1 MEFGDILRKSGIDPK
16 GVLILRH
23 SPPEAELRKV
33 LPWLANEHPDV
44 FNTYQS
50 TQHPRAE
57 AAMTKAKHVA
67 SFIGHGPGKALFVG
81 LYEQAG
87 SKLITDV
94 DFRALEAVQ
103 LLTDLGQSPDPDP
116 AKHRSEY
123 QHFDLRLT
131 GALSEWSGR
140 LIVNWPPPEIGWF
153 KWASKSTFPIH
164 AITEDS
170 LLVKQIPHW
179 KDVSLTC
186 DALKVCPEAWRAE
199 LRRWRGI
206 YFIFDTAQA
215 KGYVGSAYGDEN
227 IWQRWST
234 HAKRGGD
241 AKKLKHCDPRNFVF
255 TILEVT
261 NHEMT
266 VDEIVKIEIN
276 WTLRLHTI
284 AHGLN
289 DN

>member
-1 MEFGDILRKSGIDPK
+1 MDFNNLLIKNGIDPK

-33 LPWLANEHPDV
+33 LPWLASEHPDV
-44 FNTYQS
+44 FNAYQS
-50 TQHPRAE
+50 TQYPRAE
-57 AAMTKAKHVA
+57 AAMAKATYVA
-67 SFIGHGPGKALFVG
+67 SCIGHGPGKALFVG

-103 LLTDLGQSPDPDP
+103 MLTGLGQNPDPGST
-116 AKHRSEY
+116 KYRSEY

-131 GALSEWSGR
+131 ATLSEWSGR
-140 LIVNWPPPEIGWF
+140 LIVNWPPPEVGWF
-153 KWASKSTFPIH
+153 KWASKSAFRVH

-170 LLVKQIPHW
+170 LLVKRISHW
-179 KDVSLTC
+179 KEVSLTC
-186 DALKVCPEAWRAE
+186 DALKVCPEAWKAE

-206 YFIFDTAQA
+206 YFIFDTVQA
-215 KGYVGSAYGDEN
+215 KGYVGSAYGDKN

-234 HAKRGGD
+234 HARRGGD
-241 AKKLKHCDPRNFVF
+241 AKKLKLSDPRNFVF

-261 NHEMT
+261 NHEMS
-266 VDEIVKIEIN
+266 VDEIVKIESN
-276 WTLRLHTI
+276 WKFRLHTI
-284 AHGLN
+284 DHELN
-289 DN
+289 DT